1 VSSPSRIPSVS
12 AGATAA
18 APERDPTLR
27 RERLVWLAS
36 VAFCGILPAVVIAMV
51 FASTI
56 SDTTYAIDFVQFYRG
71 GEAVLAG
78 RNLYPPQDALLI
90 ASAHPYPYVYPPLA
104 ALVSSPFT
112 VFSLEVVGVVLMA
125 VLVAVVFWILRLLG
139 VQDWRCYGIVLLW
152 PPVISAI
159 QTANPT
165 LWFAL
170 AAALAWRYRDRRVP
184 LAAAVGTTLAVKF
197 VLWPLL
203 VWLTATRRA
212 ASAVLATTIGVAL
225 LVVPWAVI
233 GFEGFTEYPGLL
245 RRLEQTVGDDAYTM
259 FNLASD
265 LGAPNA
271 LARAIWLVVGL
282 GVLAA
287 CVFVARG
294 GDERSAFIL
303 ALAAS
308 LALSPLV
315 WLHYFALLMVAVAVA
330 QPRLGL
336 IWFFPLAMFVAT
348 GHGDPGPA
356 RNALTLATAA
366 FTIALAL
373 REVRGNQRLRE
384 TRAVA
389 SAATSTS

>member
-1 VSSPSRIPSVS
+1 VSADAASATNAADTRALSVS
-12 AGATAA
+12 RVA
-18 APERDPTLR
+18 
-27 RERLVWLAS
+27 WLAS
-36 VAFCGILPAVVIAMV
+36 VAFFGVLPVVITVTV
-51 FASTI
+51 FATTI
-56 SDTTYAIDFVQFYRG
+56 ADTTYAIDFVQFYRG

-78 RNLYPPQDALLI
+78 RDLYPPRDALLI

-104 ALVSSPFT
+104 ALVSAPLT
-112 VFSLEVVGVVLMA
+112 AFSLEVVGVVLMV
-125 VLVAVVFWILRLLG
+125 VLVGVVLAILRLLG

-170 AAALAWRYRDRRVP
+170 AAALAWRYRDRRLPV
-184 LAAAVGTTLAVKF
+184 AAAVGTTLAVKF
-197 VLWPLL
+197 VMWPLL
-203 VWLTATRRA
+203 VWLATTRRA
-212 ASAVLATTIGVAL
+212 ASAVLAIAIGVVL
-225 LVVPWAVI
+225 LVIPWAVI

-245 RRLEQTVGDDAYTM
+245 RRLDRAVGDDAYTV

-265 LGAPNA
+265 LGAPSA
-271 LARAIWLVVGL
+271 IARAIWVVVGL

-287 CVFVARG
+287 CVLVARS
-294 GDERSAFIL
+294 GDERSAFVL

-315 WLHYFALLMVAVAVA
+315 WLHYFAFLIVVVAVA

-336 IWFFPLAMFVAT
+336 IWFLPLAMIVAT

-366 FTIALAL
+366 LTIALAL
-373 REVRGNQRLRE
+373 RETRVNQRLRVA
-384 TRAVA
+384 RVAV
-389 SAATSTS
+389 SAATSAS

>member
-1 VSSPSRIPSVS
+1 VSADAASATNAADARALSVS
-12 AGATAA
+12 RVA
-18 APERDPTLR
+18 
-27 RERLVWLAS
+27 WLAS
-36 VAFCGILPAVVIAMV
+36 VAFFGVLPVVITVTV
-51 FASTI
+51 FATTI
-56 SDTTYAIDFVQFYRG
+56 ADTTYAIDFVQFYRG

-78 RNLYPPQDALLI
+78 RDLYPPRDALLI

-104 ALVSSPFT
+104 ALVSAPLT
-112 VFSLEVVGVVLMA
+112 AFSLEVVGVVLMA
-125 VLVAVVFWILRLLG
+125 VLVGVVLAILRLLG

-170 AAALAWRYRDRRVP
+170 AAALAWRYRDRRLPV
-184 LAAAVGTTLAVKF
+184 AAAVGTTLAVKF
-197 VLWPLL
+197 VMWPLL
-203 VWLTATRRA
+203 VWLATTRRA
-212 ASAVLATTIGVAL
+212 ASAALAVAIGVLL
-225 LVVPWAVI
+225 LVIPWAVI

-245 RRLEQTVGDDAYTM
+245 RRLDRAVGDDAYTL

-265 LGAPNA
+265 LGAPSA
-271 LARAIWLVVGL
+271 IARVIWIVVGL

-287 CVFVARG
+287 CVFVARS
-294 GDERSAFIL
+294 GDERSAFVL

-315 WLHYFALLMVAVAVA
+315 WLHYFAFLIVAVAVA

-336 IWFFPLAMFVAT
+336 IWFLPLAMIVAT

-366 FTIALAL
+366 LTIALAL
-373 REVRGNQRLRE
+373 RETRGNRRLRT
-384 TRAVA
+384 TRVLAAAA
-389 SAATSTS
+389 STR